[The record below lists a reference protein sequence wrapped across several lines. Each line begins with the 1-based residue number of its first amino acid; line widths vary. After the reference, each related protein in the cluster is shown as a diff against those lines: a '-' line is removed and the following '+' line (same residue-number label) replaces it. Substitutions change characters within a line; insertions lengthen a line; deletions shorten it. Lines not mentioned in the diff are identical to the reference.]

1 MAAENPDYD
10 VIVVG
15 GGGAGLIAAIYAC
28 DAGARV
34 ALLEADDRL
43 GGSTALSGGLFYATE
58 TKQQQEL
65 KVIDDQQSVC
75 ADIAKISSGEI
86 PDSLSRRFA
95 SEAKLTLDWLVS
107 IGVEFP
113 SDRLVSADR
122 IMPARSHEPVG
133 FGASIIRS
141 LDYEVSKRDI
151 DIAYRSRVQ
160 ELIVDD
166 TGAVCGVRLE
176 GSDIHSAAVVL
187 ACGGIGGSPELLDRM
202 TPKSRR
208 VADWRWY
215 VGPKQ
220 NQGDGLLMA
229 ESVGAR
235 ICGKDSGLFLLSP
248 NFYRDLEVI
257 GPAWAMLVNRQG
269 QRIVREDGGY
279 WELSEAVERQEEGS
293 AYYIFNEELLLASE
307 PDERV
312 LEALAD
318 GTITLNWIP
327 SVIHEQAEKGK
338 VEVADTLEDLARAI
352 NVDAAALAATVNS
365 YNSAAESED
374 NDAFFKAKEYCL
386 AMRGGP
392 YYAVEVRPS
401 IAIVTGAGA
410 AIDDRGNVLAK
421 DGRPIPGLYAA
432 GEVTGNV
439 YGPYYIGS
447 GYAIGTTLTF
457 GRRAGIEAASFAT
470 APAGPVENHLP
481 TTPDHHETGQA

>member
-1 MAAENPDYD
+1 MAEGSLDYD
-10 VIVVG
+10 VIVIG
-15 GGGAGLIAAIYAC
+15 GGGAGLIAAIHAF
-28 DAGARV
+28 DAGAKV

-58 TKQQQEL
+58 TKQQAEL
-65 KVIDDQQSVC
+65 QVVDDQKSVC
-75 ADIAKISSGEI
+75 ADIAAISSGKI
-86 PDSLSRRFA
+86 PESLSRRFA
-95 SEAKLTLDWLVS
+95 SEARQTLDWLVS

-122 IMPARSHEPVG
+122 VMPPRSHEPVG
-133 FGASIIRS
+133 SGAAIIRC
-141 LDYEVSKRDI
+141 LDYEASKRDI
-151 DIAYRSRVQ
+151 DIAYRSRVE
-160 ELIVDD
+160 ELIVDSA
-166 TGAVCGVRLE
+166 GAIRGVRLD
-176 GSDIHSAAVVL
+176 GSEIHAAAVIL

-208 VADWRWY
+208 AADWRWY
-215 VGPKQ
+215 VGPRQ
-220 NQGDGLLMA
+220 NRGDGLKMA

-235 ICGKDSGLFLLSP
+235 IDGEDSGLFLLSP

-257 GPAWAMLVNRQG
+257 GPAWALLVNQQG
-269 QRIVREDGGY
+269 KRIVREDGGY
-279 WELSEAVERQEEGS
+279 WELSEAVERQEEGA

-312 LEALAD
+312 LEALAE

-338 VEVADTLEDLARAI
+338 VKVADTLEDLAKSI
-352 NVDAAALAATVNS
+352 NIDAEALAATVS
-365 YNSAAESED
+365 DYNAAAGSGD
-374 NDAFFKAKEYCL
+374 NDEFSKAKEYCL
-386 AMRGGP
+386 AMKSGP

-410 AIDDRGNVLAK
+410 AIDDRGNVISEEGL
-421 DGRPIPGLYAA
+421 PIPGLYAA

-457 GRRAGIEAASFAT
+457 GRRAGIEAANFARSVS
-470 APAGPVENHLP
+470 P
-481 TTPDHHETGQA
+481 